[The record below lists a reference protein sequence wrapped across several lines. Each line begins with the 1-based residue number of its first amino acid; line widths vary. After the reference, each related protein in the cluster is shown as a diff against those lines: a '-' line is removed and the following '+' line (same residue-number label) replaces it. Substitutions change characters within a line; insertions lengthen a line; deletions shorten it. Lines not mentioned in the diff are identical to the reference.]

1 MSNNKD
7 NPAPISFCLRK
18 MMGFN
23 RSRAIDD
30 AMTGGGVTTPDD
42 FRCDAEQVE
51 IDDDGTVRKSRP
63 SKFTRKK

>member
-1 MSNNKD
+1 
-7 NPAPISFCLRK
+7 
-18 MMGFN
+18 MGFN